1 MSDKEIP
8 ITLKECEDA
17 SCKKCN
23 NRIGFYC
30 ELRRKL
36 VDIERNKFIEKIP
49 SEIREKY
56 QMEFKYISVTF
67 LLGNNMIEIPLIEI
81 VNITIDIFG
90 KVIIKSVENN
100 AEEGITYLTLWAG
113 KPCIKIV
120 YFQGADKNV

>member
-1 MSDKEIP
+1 M
-8 ITLKECEDA
+8 
-17 SCKKCN
+17 
-23 NRIGFYC
+23 
-30 ELRRKL
+30 RRKL

-113 KPCIKIV
+113 KSCIKIV
-120 YFQGADKNV
+120 YFQGEDKNV